1 LFNRKGTVWE
11 GGIRVPAIFRW
22 PARLPAGKVSGQV
35 GIAQDVTASIL
46 AATGTAV
53 PPAARPEGINLLPM
67 LEGRSPLV
75 ERTLFFRF
83 GTGAA
88 RQLAVRQGSWKL
100 LVDGAKR
107 YVFDLSKD
115 VGERND
121 LANQRQDVARRLRP
135 LIAAW
140 EADVDAEAQTNTTAL
155 TAVDQQLPSDRKPLL
170 PAR

>member
-1 LFNRKGTVWE
+1 
-11 GGIRVPAIFRW
+11 
-22 PARLPAGKVSGQV
+22 VSGQV
-35 GIAQDVTASIL
+35 GIVQDVTASIL
-46 AATGTAV
+46 AATGTPV
-53 PPAARPEGINLLPM
+53 PPAARPDGISLLPM
-67 LEGRSPLV
+67 LEGRSPAV

-83 GTGAA
+83 TIGNV

-121 LANQRQDVARRLRP
+121 LTNQRQDVARHLRP

-140 EADVDAEAQTNTTAL
+140 EPDVDAEAKANSGGAT
-155 TAVDQQLPSDRKPLL
+155 R
-170 PAR
+170 

>member
-1 LFNRKGTVWE
+1 M
-11 GGIRVPAIFRW
+11 
-22 PARLPAGKVSGQV
+22 
-35 GIAQDVTASIL
+35 TASIL
-46 AATGTAV
+46 AAAQAPV
-53 PPAARPEGINLLPM
+53 PPAARPEGIDLLPM
-67 LEGRSPLV
+67 LDGRTAPV

-83 GTGAA
+83 AIGNT

-121 LANQRQDVARRLRP
+121 LTSQRQDVARRLRP

-140 EADVDAEAQTNTTAL
+140 EADVDAEAKATSASTQ
-155 TAVDQQLPSDRKPLL
+155 
-170 PAR
+170 